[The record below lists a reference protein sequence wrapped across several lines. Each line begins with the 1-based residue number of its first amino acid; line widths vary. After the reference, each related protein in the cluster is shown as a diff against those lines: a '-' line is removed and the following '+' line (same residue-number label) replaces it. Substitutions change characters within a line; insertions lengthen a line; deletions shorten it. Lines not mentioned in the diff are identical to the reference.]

1 MTKIKSYY
9 SIDSIH
15 RFHSIFGKTLNK
27 WELIKRFISFL
38 RNPEELQ
45 IKITKLNNILISQNQ
60 TWEYNEDKD
69 DYILETDLREKENY
83 DKWRR
88 DKYITENNIEYYED
102 MRIECYECHT
112 VINFHEE
119 DIIRGY
125 YIICPRC
132 GEEITILP

>member
-1 MTKIKSYY
+1 MGKNKSYY

-15 RFHSIFGKTLNK
+15 RFHSIFGKTLNN

-83 DKWRR
+83 DEWSK
-88 DKYITENNIEYYED
+88 DKFID
-102 MRIECYECHT
+102 
-112 VINFHEE
+112 
-119 DIIRGY
+119 
-125 YIICPRC
+125 
-132 GEEITILP
+132 

>member
-1 MTKIKSYY
+1 MVRNKSYY
-9 SIDSIH
+9 SIDSIR

-69 DYILETDLREKENY
+69 EYILETDLREKENY
-83 DKWRR
+83 DKWSK
-88 DKYITENNIEYYED
+88 DKFVE
-102 MRIECYECHT
+102 
-112 VINFHEE
+112 
-119 DIIRGY
+119 
-125 YIICPRC
+125 
-132 GEEITILP
+132 

>member
-1 MTKIKSYY
+1 MGKNKSYY
-9 SIDSIH
+9 SIDSIR

-69 DYILETDLREKENY
+69 DYILETDLRGKENY
-83 DKWRR
+83 DKWGK
-88 DKYITENNIEYYED
+88 DKFIE
-102 MRIECYECHT
+102 
-112 VINFHEE
+112 
-119 DIIRGY
+119 
-125 YIICPRC
+125 
-132 GEEITILP
+132 

>member
-9 SIDSIH
+9 SIDSIR

-83 DKWRR
+83 DKWSK
-88 DKYITENNIEYYED
+88 DKFVE
-102 MRIECYECHT
+102 
-112 VINFHEE
+112 
-119 DIIRGY
+119 
-125 YIICPRC
+125 
-132 GEEITILP
+132 

>member
-1 MTKIKSYY
+1 MWKNKSYY

-15 RFHSIFGKTLNK
+15 RFHSFFGKTLNK
-27 WELIKRFISFL
+27 WELIKSFISFL

-60 TWEYNEDKD
+60 TWKYNKDKGN
-69 DYILETDLREKENY
+69 YILETDLRGKENY
-83 DKWRR
+83 DKWSK
-88 DKYITENNIEYYED
+88 DNFVMNYEYYED

-112 VINFHEE
+112 VINFHED

-132 GEEITILP
+132 GEEISILS

>member
-1 MTKIKSYY
+1 MTKNKSYY
-9 SIDSIH
+9 SIDSIR

-69 DYILETDLREKENY
+69 VYILETDLRGKENY
-83 DKWRR
+83 DKWGK
-88 DKYITENNIEYYED
+88 DKFVE
-102 MRIECYECHT
+102 
-112 VINFHEE
+112 
-119 DIIRGY
+119 
-125 YIICPRC
+125 
-132 GEEITILP
+132 

>member
-9 SIDSIH
+9 SIDSIC

-69 DYILETDLREKENY
+69 DYILETDLREKEDY
-83 DKWRR
+83 DKWHK
-88 DKYITENNIEYYED
+88 DKFIE
-102 MRIECYECHT
+102 
-112 VINFHEE
+112 
-119 DIIRGY
+119 
-125 YIICPRC
+125 
-132 GEEITILP
+132 

>member
-1 MTKIKSYY
+1 MAKIKSYY
-9 SIDSIH
+9 SIDSIR

-83 DKWRR
+83 DKWSK
-88 DKYITENNIEYYED
+88 DKFVE
-102 MRIECYECHT
+102 
-112 VINFHEE
+112 
-119 DIIRGY
+119 
-125 YIICPRC
+125 
-132 GEEITILP
+132 